1 MYVILTYLGTYNTL
15 HLHVYMYVSCYH
27 LDTFILQN
35 CDVTSPNVGTI
46 RVSCDS
52 SHQIQVTIIRC
63 INNCCSPTMTGNGYS
78 PLNVIGLDSGIM
90 YSVTIN
96 VFDGNQVVLSDQTI
110 MRNITVMSDKSGKI
124 RYKLATI

>member
-1 MYVILTYLGTYNTL
+1 MYIHIYI
-15 HLHVYMYVSCYH
+15 SCYH

-35 CDVTSPNVGTI
+35 CDVTSPSVGTI

-52 SHQIQVTIIRC
+52 SHQIQVTIITYT
-63 INNCCSPTMTGNGYS
+63 NNCCNPKMTSNGYS
-78 PLNVIGLDSGIM
+78 PLNVTGLDPGIT

-110 MRNITVMSDKSGKI
+110 MRNITVMSDQSGKI
-124 RYKLATI
+124 QYKSATT